1 MAAFDHFDKT
11 GQLDTLGTLLNMS
24 KGEPREK
31 INQLMKL
38 AGLYKGAEEF
48 IQNPVEGIQ
57 SRLGID
63 TGEQGRRREQ
73 RIRRSGTNPFP
84 DLNIDPR
91 IGQQLSQQMYQQG
104 NWDLSN
110 LWREQ
115 EISDRLYSEEIA
127 RIQQDQS
134 LYDTQLGAIRSDL
147 ANYDAELARVQ
158 GQGAE
163 WGHDP
168 EYKKYLDQIASNQKS
183 LSDYFSETTQHKS
196 DLDAYMAKYTSDYN
210 LQKAGTK
217 SKAIQYE
224 QLMASSNR
232 RPVSGIRMARQG
244 WNYNASPTTAFNRR
258 FRNKSNLTTQSIN
271 V

>member
-1 MAAFDHFDKT
+1 GEDKKFNISDFSRLPKLWSALAEKNEPIPKKGTTGWEGIQNLVAKTYVGDALGMAAFDHFDKT
-11 GQLDTLGTLLNMS
+11 GQLDTLGTLINMS
-24 KGEPREK
+24 KGEPRDK

-48 IQNPVEGIQ
+48 IKNPVEGIKT
-57 SRLGID
+57 RLGFD
-63 TGEQGRRREQ
+63 AGELGRRREE
-73 RIRRSGTNPFP
+73 RVRRAGNNPFP

-91 IGQQLSQQMYQQG
+91 IGQQLSQEMYQQG

-134 LYDTQLGAIRSDL
+134 LYDTQLEAIRNDL

-168 EYKKYLDQIASNQKS
+168 EYKKYL
-183 LSDYFSETTQHKS
+183 
-196 DLDAYMAKYTSDYN
+196 
-210 LQKAGTK
+210 
-217 SKAIQYE
+217 
-224 QLMASSNR
+224 
-232 RPVSGIRMARQG
+232 
-244 WNYNASPTTAFNRR
+244 
-258 FRNKSNLTTQSIN
+258 
-271 V
+271 